1 MSRKIRKTALTSV
14 VTVIATLI
22 AAWTVSLIKCEILTD
37 KYYSEF
43 SGAYRQNTM
52 LADEIEYFKVL
63 DCSENSAEVF
73 YVSEGKSSANLLN
86 FTKQNDEWVQTDWET
101 VWSSSGS
108 ASGAVFPYWWHFI
121 YGGL

>member
-1 MSRKIRKTALTSV
+1 MSKALKKKV
-14 VTVIATLI
+14 LI
-22 AAWTVSLIKCEILTD
+22 AAIAVAAVMIAIWIGSLIKCEILTD
-37 KYYSEF
+37 RYYNEF
-43 SGAYRQNTM
+43 SGEYRQNTM

-63 DCSENSAEVF
+63 SYSENNAEVY

-108 ASGAVFPYWWHFI
+108 ASGAVFPYWWHFV
-121 YGGL
+121 YGGF